1 MRRKTLEQRVC
12 ELPADLLDRLSSLSQ
27 TLEEHLADPALG
39 YPLGLALH
47 AASLLSHLISPS
59 SDLSLS
65 LLFGIDGTAASSPSS
80 VFAGGPAGA
89 RRSGGGV
96 RRAIQQSRAS
106 AWLWMASCLSLL
118 LVAVATWNAF
128 HLVSA
133 RRRYRLW
140 MRSSD
145 SKVASN
151 NSRLVPIQLENEDG
165 PSLQERVAAFV
176 LERLGK
182 VPVLGWFVPD
192 APDFGKENAWDA
204 QIHEL
209 NVWQSPEVSLRVAW

>member
-1 MRRKTLEQRVC
+1 MRRKTLEQRVR

-27 TLEEHLADPALG
+27 TMGEHLADPALG